1 VDWIKCIIMP
11 DSNSN
16 MGILYIVSTPIG
28 NLQDI
33 TFRAIDIIKKT
44 EHIACEDT
52 RKTGFLIKT
61 LSEKFGSFGDKYLVS
76 VYEENEVSR
85 IQEILNVLKNDK
97 NVALVSDAGTP
108 LVSDPGFKLV
118 RECIAK
124 GVKIESIPGPS
135 SVISALVVSGLP
147 SDKFTFVGFLPK
159 KPGHRLALLENLSK
173 SLELVKSTVILFE
186 SPFRL
191 LKTLGELQAIF
202 GDREVVVVRE
212 LTKIH
217 EEVKRGK
224 VSELVAH
231 FQKTSPKGEIV
242 ILF

>member
-1 VDWIKCIIMP
+1 
-11 DSNSN
+11 

-33 TFRAIDIIKKT
+33 TLRVIDIIKET
-44 EHIACEDT
+44 EYIACEDT
-52 RKTGFLIKT
+52 RKTGFLIKS
-61 LSEKFGSFGDKYLVS
+61 LSEKFGSFGEKFLFS
-76 VYEENEVSR
+76 VYEENEVKR
-85 IQEILNVLKNDK
+85 IPEVLNVLQNGK
-97 NVALVSDAGTP
+97 NVVLVSDAGTP
-108 LVSDPGFKLV
+108 LISDPGFKLV
-118 RECIAK
+118 RKCIIQ
-124 GVKIESIPGPS
+124 GIRVESIPGPS

-159 KPGHRLALLENLSK
+159 KPGHRLTLLKNLHQ
-173 SLELVKSTVILFE
+173 SLELIKSTVILFE

-191 LKTLGELQAIF
+191 VKTLGELQTVF

-224 VSELVAH
+224 ISELKIH
-231 FQKTSPKGEIV
+231 FRKVSPKGEIV

>member
-1 VDWIKCIIMP
+1 
-11 DSNSN
+11 

-33 TFRAIDIIKKT
+33 TLRAINIIKQT
-44 EHIACEDT
+44 EYIACEDT
-52 RKTGFLIKT
+52 RKTGFLIKS
-61 LSEKFGSFGDKYLVS
+61 LSEKFGSFGDKFLFS
-76 VYEENEVSR
+76 VYEENEVKR
-85 IQEILNVLKNDK
+85 IPEVLSLLENGK
-97 NVALVSDAGTP
+97 NVALLSDAGTP
-108 LVSDPGFKLV
+108 LISDPGFKLV
-118 RECIAK
+118 RECITK
-124 GVKIESIPGPS
+124 GVKVESIPGPS

-159 KPGHRLALLENLSK
+159 KPGHRSSFLKKLKE
-173 SLELVKSTVILFE
+173 SLELVKSTVIMFE

-191 LKTLGELQAIF
+191 VKTLGELRQVF

-224 VSELVAH
+224 ISDSEAY
-231 FQKTSPKGEIV
+231 FQKTNPKGEIV

>member
-1 VDWIKCIIMP
+1 
-11 DSNSN
+11 

-33 TFRAIDIIKKT
+33 TLRVIDIIKET
-44 EHIACEDT
+44 EYIACEDT
-52 RKTGFLIKT
+52 RKTGFLIKS
-61 LSEKFGSFGDKYLVS
+61 LSEKFGSFGEKFLFS
-76 VYEENEVSR
+76 VYEENEVKR
-85 IQEILNVLKNDK
+85 IPEVLNVLQNGK
-97 NVALVSDAGTP
+97 NVVLVSDAGTP
-108 LVSDPGFKLV
+108 LISDPGFKLV
-118 RECIAK
+118 RKCIIQ
-124 GVKIESIPGPS
+124 GIRVESIPGPS

-159 KPGHRLALLENLSK
+159 KPGHRLTLLKNLHQ
-173 SLELVKSTVILFE
+173 SLELIKSTVILFE

-191 LKTLGELQAIF
+191 VKTLGELQTVF
-202 GDREVVVVRE
+202 GDRDVVVVRE

-224 VSELVAH
+224 ITEMEIH
-231 FQKTSPKGEIV
+231 FKKTSPKGEIV

>member
-1 VDWIKCIIMP
+1 
-11 DSNSN
+11 

-33 TFRAIDIIKKT
+33 TLRAIEIIKKT
-44 EHIACEDT
+44 EYIACEDT
-52 RKTGFLIKT
+52 RKTGFLIKA
-61 LSEKFGSFGDKYLVS
+61 LSEQFGSFGDKFLFS
-76 VYEENEVSR
+76 VYEENEIKR
-85 IQEILNVLKNDK
+85 IPEVLNVLENGK
-97 NVALVSDAGTP
+97 NVVLVSDAGTP
-108 LVSDPGFKLV
+108 LISDPGFKLV

-124 GVKIESIPGPS
+124 GARVESIPGPS

-147 SDKFTFVGFLPK
+147 TDKFTFVGFLPK
-159 KPGHRLALLENLSK
+159 KPGHRLSLLENLQK
-173 SLELVKSTVILFE
+173 SLELVKSTIILFE

-191 LKTLGELQAIF
+191 VKTLEELKQVF

-224 VSELVAH
+224 ISELITH
-231 FQKTSPKGEIV
+231 FQKIKPKGEIIV
-242 ILF
+242 LF

>member
-1 VDWIKCIIMP
+1 
-11 DSNSN
+11 

-33 TFRAIDIIKKT
+33 TLRAIDIIKQT
-44 EHIACEDT
+44 EYIACEDT
-52 RKTGFLIKT
+52 RKTGFLIKS

-85 IQEILNVLKNDK
+85 IQEVLNVLENDK
-97 NVALVSDAGTP
+97 DVVLVSDAGTP
-108 LVSDPGFKLV
+108 LISDPGFKLV
-118 RECIAK
+118 RECIVK
-124 GVKIESIPGPS
+124 GVKVESIPGPS

-159 KPGHRLALLENLSK
+159 KPGHRKTLLENLQK
-173 SLELVKSTVILFE
+173 SLEFVKSTVILFE

-191 LKTLGELQAIF
+191 VKTLGELQPVF
-202 GDREVVVVRE
+202 GDRDVVVVRE
-212 LTKIH
+212 LTKVH

-224 VSELVAH
+224 ISELQTH
-231 FQKTSPKGEIV
+231 FQKVAPKGEIIV
-242 ILF
+242 LI

>member
-1 VDWIKCIIMP
+1 
-11 DSNSN
+11 

-33 TFRAIDIIKKT
+33 TLRAIEIIKQT
-44 EHIACEDT
+44 EYIACEDT
-52 RKTGFLIKT
+52 RKTGFLIKS
-61 LSEKFGSFGDKYLVS
+61 LADKFGSFGDKYLVS

-85 IQEILNVLKNDK
+85 ISEVLNVLENDK
-97 NVALVSDAGTP
+97 NVVLVSDAGTP
-108 LVSDPGFKLV
+108 LISDPGFKLV
-118 RECIAK
+118 RECINK
-124 GVKIESIPGPS
+124 GVRVESIPGPS

-159 KPGHRLALLENLSK
+159 KPGHRLTLLENLKK

-191 LKTLGELQAIF
+191 VKTLGELETVF

-212 LTKIH
+212 LTKIY
-217 EEVKRGK
+217 EEVKRGP
-224 VSELVAH
+224 VSDLKSH
-231 FQKTSPKGEIV
+231 FQKVSPKGEIIV
-242 ILF
+242 LF

>member
-1 VDWIKCIIMP
+1 
-11 DSNSN
+11 

-33 TFRAIDIIKKT
+33 THRAIEVIKQT
-44 EHIACEDT
+44 EYIACEDT

-85 IQEILNVLKNDK
+85 IAEVLNVLENGK
-97 NVALVSDAGTP
+97 NVVLVSDAGTP
-108 LVSDPGFKLV
+108 LISDPGFKLV
-118 RECIAK
+118 RECINQ
-124 GVKIESIPGPS
+124 GVKVESIPGPS

-159 KPGHRLALLENLSK
+159 KPGHRLTLLKKLHQ
-173 SLELVKSTVILFE
+173 SLELIKSTVILFE

-191 LKTLGELQAIF
+191 VKTLGELQQVF
-202 GDREVVVVRE
+202 GDREMVVVRE

-217 EEVKRGK
+217 EEVKRDK
-224 VSELVAH
+224 ASKLSIH
-231 FQKTSPKGEIV
+231 FQKHTPKGEVIV
-242 ILF
+242 LF

>member
-1 VDWIKCIIMP
+1 
-11 DSNSN
+11 

-33 TFRAIDIIKKT
+33 TLRAIDIIKET
-44 EHIACEDT
+44 EYIACEDT
-52 RKTGFLIKT
+52 RKTGFLIKS
-61 LSEKFGSFGDKYLVS
+61 LSEKFGNFGDKYLVS
-76 VYEENEVSR
+76 VYEENETSR
-85 IQEILNVLKNDK
+85 IPEVLNVLSNEK
-97 NVALVSDAGTP
+97 NVVLVSDAGTP

-118 RECIAK
+118 RECIAQ

-159 KPGHRLALLENLSK
+159 KPGHRLTLLDKLK
-173 SLELVKSTVILFE
+173 QSLELVKSTVIIFE

-191 LKTLGELQAIF
+191 VKTLGELQQVF
-202 GDREVVVVRE
+202 GDREVIVVRE

-224 VSELVAH
+224 ASEVKAH
-231 FQKTSPKGEIV
+231 YQKVSPKGEIV
-242 ILF
+242 VLF

>member
-1 VDWIKCIIMP
+1 
-11 DSNSN
+11 

-33 TFRAIDIIKKT
+33 TLRAIDVIKKT
-44 EHIACEDT
+44 EYIACEDT
-52 RKTGFLIKT
+52 RKTGFLIKS

-76 VYEENEVSR
+76 VYEENETKR
-85 IQEILNVLKNDK
+85 IPEVLNVLENGK
-97 NVALVSDAGTP
+97 NVVLVSDAGTP

-124 GVKIESIPGPS
+124 GARIESIPGPS
-135 SVISALVVSGLP
+135 SVISALIVSGLP

-159 KPGHRLALLENLSK
+159 KPGHRKTLMDNLQK
-173 SLELVKSTVILFE
+173 SLELVKSTVIIFD

-191 LKTLGELQAIF
+191 VKTLGELQTVF

-217 EEVKRGK
+217 EEVRRGNM
-224 VSELVAH
+224 SELEAH
-231 FQKTSPKGEIV
+231 FRKVSPKGEIV

>member
-1 VDWIKCIIMP
+1 
-11 DSNSN
+11 

-33 TFRAIDIIKKT
+33 TLRAIDIIKET
-44 EHIACEDT
+44 EYIACEDT

-61 LSEKFGSFGDKYLVS
+61 LADKFGSFGDKFLFS
-76 VYEENEVSR
+76 VYEENETGR
-85 IQEILNVLKNDK
+85 IPEVLNVLENGK
-97 NVALVSDAGTP
+97 NVVLVSDAGTP

-124 GVKIESIPGPS
+124 GVKVESIPGPS

-159 KPGHRLALLENLSK
+159 KPGHREKLLKNINK
-173 SLELVKSTVILFE
+173 SLQLVKSTVIIFE

-191 LKTLGELQAIF
+191 VKTLEELQEVF

-217 EEVKRGK
+217 EEVKRGNLAEITEYYRK
-224 VSELVAH
+224 KA
-231 FQKTSPKGEIV
+231 PKGEII

>member
-1 VDWIKCIIMP
+1 
-11 DSNSN
+11 

-33 TFRAIDIIKKT
+33 TLRAIDIIKETKY
-44 EHIACEDT
+44 IACEDT

-61 LSEKFGSFGDKYLVS
+61 LADKFGSFGEKFLFS

-85 IQEILNVLKNDK
+85 IQEVLTVLGSDK
-97 NVALVSDAGTP
+97 NVVLVSDAGTP
-108 LVSDPGFKLV
+108 LISDPGFKLV
-118 RECIAK
+118 RECISK
-124 GVKIESIPGPS
+124 GVKVESIPGPS
-135 SVISALVVSGLP
+135 SVVSALVVSGLP

-159 KPGHRLALLENLSK
+159 KPGHRQTLLENLQK
-173 SLELVKSTVILFE
+173 SLELVKSTIILFE

-191 LKTLGELQAIF
+191 LKTLGELQQIF

-224 VSELVAH
+224 ISELQAYY
-231 FQKTSPKGEIV
+231 KKLAPKGEIIV
-242 ILF
+242 LI

>member
-1 VDWIKCIIMP
+1 
-11 DSNSN
+11 

-33 TFRAIDIIKKT
+33 TLRAIEIIKQT
-44 EHIACEDT
+44 EYIACEDT
-52 RKTGFLIKT
+52 RKTGFLIKS
-61 LSEKFGSFGDKYLVS
+61 LADKFGSFGDKYLVS

-85 IQEILNVLKNDK
+85 IQEILNVLQSDK
-97 NVALVSDAGTP
+97 NIVLVSDAGTP
-108 LVSDPGFKLV
+108 LISDPGFKLV
-118 RECIAK
+118 RECINK
-124 GVKIESIPGPS
+124 GIKVESIPGPS

-159 KPGHRLALLENLSK
+159 KPGHRQTFLKNLKK

-191 LKTLGELQAIF
+191 VKTLGELETVF

-224 VSELVAH
+224 ASDLKTH
-231 FQKTSPKGEIV
+231 FQKHTPKGEIIV
-242 ILF
+242 LL